1 MTVLLQI
8 VILYLLFTAL
18 VAFAAVIGGCLDP
31 LQKIKVGF
39 RLWCHIHLTIIY
51 GFFFWL
57 VAPYVAFFAPEYAE
71 KWEREEA
78 RRNREEWEQW
88 EARQNRKEAERI
100 EAESRSEAH
109 VDS

>member
-18 VAFAAVIGGCLDP
+18 VTFAAV
-31 LQKIKVGF
+31 
-39 RLWCHIHLTIIY
+39 
-51 GFFFWL
+51 
-57 VAPYVAFFAPEYAE
+57 

-78 RRNREEWEQW
+78 RR
-88 EARQNRKEAERI
+88 NRKEAERI

-109 VDS
+109 ADSQFAVRTLVTHK